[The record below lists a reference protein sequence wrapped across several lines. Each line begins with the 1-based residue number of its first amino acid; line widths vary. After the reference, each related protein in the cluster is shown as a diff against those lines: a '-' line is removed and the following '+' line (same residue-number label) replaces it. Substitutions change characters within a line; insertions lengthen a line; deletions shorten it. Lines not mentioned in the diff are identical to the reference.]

1 MKTTFDLLAVSVLL
15 SLTVAAESAGE
26 APRPTLAA
34 VPFNDVKVEDTFWAP
49 RIRLNREKVLPHNFK
64 YCETTGRI
72 NNFAKAAGRMPGSF
86 QGIYFDDSDVYKVI
100 EGAAYSL
107 AQERDAA
114 LEKTVDEVIAKI
126 AAAQLPDGYLYTFY
140 TVNKALDKR
149 WSNEKDMHE
158 TYCAGHLIEAAVAY
172 FQATGKRTLLEVAIR
187 VADHIDSVFGPAKK
201 HEVPGHQEIE
211 LALVKLWRVT
221 GQERYLKLAQ
231 FFIEE
236 RGRYC
241 GRKMQGDY
249 NQDHLPVVEQREI
262 TGHAV
267 RAMYLYAGVAD
278 LAAVTGNPDYITTM
292 DHIWRDVTQRKMYIT
307 GGIGPS
313 AHNEGF
319 TVPYD
324 LPNDS
329 AYAETCASIGMAF
342 WNQRMALLHADAKY
356 ADVVERVLYNGA
368 LSGVSLDGEKFFY
381 VNPLASRGRHHRQ
394 SWFGCACC
402 PVNVVRFLPTV
413 GGYAYAYNNE
423 GIYVNQYLASRGTV
437 ALKGQKVL
445 LRQET
450 RYPWEGTV
458 KITIDPAETAD
469 FTLHLR
475 IPGWLQ
481 GARSPE
487 DLYVSESR
495 PEREALTL
503 KVNGQAVRNFEVE
516 KGYARLNRTWKKGDL
531 VELEMPMA
539 IQRIKANPKVQA
551 DVGRVALQRGPVV
564 FCLEG
569 VDNENSVR
577 SLALLPESK
586 LTAEYRS
593 DLLGGVCV
601 IKGAALARSKGAD
614 APRPVPLAAVPYYA
628 WDNRQPGQMAVWL
641 PEDPA
646 LAEPQPQPTVAS
658 RSAVSA
664 SHKHGPDVLE
674 ALNDQV
680 EPASSRDHG
689 IPRFTWWDHR
699 GTAEWVQYDFGTA
712 KKITGVEV
720 YWFDDTGTGQCRVP
734 KSWRLSY
741 KNGSDWQPVQARS
754 DYSAKLDQFNRVT
767 FEPVQAAALR
777 LEVELQPSFS
787 GGILEWRVLESAT
800 PAN

>member
-1 MKTTFDLLAVSVLL
+1 MKTTFDFLAISILLG
-15 SLTVAAESAGE
+15 LTAAAAGE
-26 APRPTLAA
+26 GPRPTLAA

-49 RIRLNREKVLPHNFK
+49 RIQLNREKVLPHNFK

-72 NNFAKAAGRMPGSF
+72 NNFAKAAGQMPGPF

-107 AQERDAA
+107 AQQRDAA
-114 LEKTVDEVIAKI
+114 LEKTVDGVIAKI

-140 TVNKALDKR
+140 TVNKELDKR

-172 FQATGKRTLLEVAIR
+172 FQATGKRTLLEVALR
-187 VADHIDSVFGPAKK
+187 LADHLDSVFGPAKK

-241 GRKMQGDY
+241 GRKIHGDY
-249 NQDHLPVVEQREI
+249 NQDHLPVAEQREI

-278 LAAVTGNPDYITTM
+278 LAAITGNPDYITTM

-329 AYAETCASIGMAF
+329 AYAETCASIGMAL

-356 ADVVERVLYNGA
+356 ADVVERVIYNGA

-413 GGYAYAYNNE
+413 GGYAYAYDNQ

-437 ALKGQKVL
+437 ALKGQKIL
-445 LRQET
+445 LTQET
-450 RYPWEGTV
+450 RYPWEGAV
-458 KITIDPAETAD
+458 KLTLDPAETAD

-481 GARSPE
+481 GAPSPE
-487 DLYVSESR
+487 DLYVSEGQ
-495 PEREALTL
+495 PESGAMTL
-503 KVNGQAVRNFEVE
+503 KVNGQAVRNIEVE
-516 KGYARLNRTWKKGDL
+516 KGYARLNRAWKKGDQ
-531 VELEMPMA
+531 VELEMPMS
-539 IQRIKANPKVQA
+539 IQRIKANPKVKA
-551 DVGRVALQRGPVV
+551 DIGRVALQRGPVV
-564 FCLEG
+564 YCLEG
-569 VDNENSVR
+569 VDNENNVR
-577 SLALLPESK
+577 SLALPPEAK
-586 LTAEYRS
+586 LTAEFRS
-593 DLLGGVCV
+593 DLLGGVSV
-601 IKGAALARSKGAD
+601 IKGTALACSKGAD
-614 APRPVPLAAVPYYA
+614 APKPFQFAAVPYYA
-628 WDNRQPGQMAVWL
+628 WDNRQPGEMVVWL

-646 LAEPQPQPTVAS
+646 LAEPKPLPTVAGQS
-658 RSAVSA
+658 TVSA

-680 EPASSRDHG
+680 EPANSHDHG

-699 GTAEWVQYDFGTA
+699 GTTEWVQYDFGTA
-712 KKITGVEV
+712 KKIAGVEV
-720 YWFDDTGTGQCRVP
+720 YWFEDAGTGQCRVP

-741 KNGSDWQPVQARS
+741 KDGSDWKPVQARS
-754 DYSAKLDQFNRVT
+754 DYAAKVDQFNRVT
-767 FEPVQAAALR
+767 FEPVQASAVR
-777 LEVELQPSFS
+777 LEVELQPGFS
-787 GGILEWRVLESAT
+787 GGVLEWRVLE
-800 PAN
+800 